1 MVGSILQLN
10 YIKKKSSHYCKDNF
24 IISVAK
30 SYKIRARIKISIA
43 THGHNA
49 CNQENTS
56 IWREK
61 KVSSEMMRPCN
72 TIIEHEKMKFSLFKH
87 LVKELFRLSCLVSPL
102 PGFSTHSYHPISIY
116 SAYLTAQVFSA
127 MDGSLAF
134 NLKCQYLLQSGCI
147 SHSPFFL
154 SPLGSCNCA
163 VFQEVPH
170 TRDYFRKPNLVTSLV

>member
-10 YIKKKSSHYCKDNF
+10 YIKKKVHTTVRT
-24 IISVAK
+24 ISLSLWPKVTRYAPESK
-30 SYKIRARIKISIA
+30 FPSQH
-43 THGHNA
+43 TDTNA

-147 SHSPFFL
+147 SHSPFFFITLGLVQLCGL
-154 SPLGSCNCA
+154 SGS
-163 VFQEVPH
+163 
-170 TRDYFRKPNLVTSLV
+170 TTY